1 MMRTRRRHW
10 LVSMLAALLALTA
23 ACGGGEDD
31 DGGASA
37 DVEAEADI
45 DGADAEADVEADVDA
60 GSDAEAEDFEC
71 PVSLADVEEVYE
83 PVQFKDVDLGP
94 EDCTFVREDGIGSV
108 SIGVSVGNTTATY
121 AGLMAMMPEA
131 EEIDGVG
138 DKAAYSSARTKLV
151 AQIDNKVLVVQVAAM
166 LGVGGAEDASSDEL
180 DENVEKATIELATR
194 AAAEM

>member
-1 MMRTRRRHW
+1 
-10 LVSMLAALLALTA
+10 MLAALLALTA
-23 ACGGGEDD
+23 ACGGGDS
-31 DGGASA
+31 DGDGASA

-45 DGADAEADVEADVDA
+45 DGADAEADADVEADVDA

-83 PVQFKDVDLGP
+83 PVQFKEVDLGP
-94 EDCTFVREDGIGSV
+94 EDCTFVREDEIGSV
-108 SIGVSVGNTTATY
+108 SIGVYVGNTTATY

-138 DKAAYSSARTKLV
+138 DKAAYSSARTKLI
-151 AQIDNKVLVVQVAAM
+151 AQVDDKVLAIQVAAM
-166 LGVGGAEDASSDEL
+166 LGVGGVEDASSDEL